1 MANDTP
7 LMDTGL
13 DSLSA
18 VQFRNDLTRDFNVKL
33 PASLMF
39 DYPTITA
46 LTEKIVQ
53 SLEASSAFKALQ
65 SAARTN
71 ETRMRRSTSSEKLCA
86 RANC

>member
-33 PASLMF
+33 PASLM
-39 DYPTITA
+39 PGAEI
-46 LTEKIVQ
+46 
-53 SLEASSAFKALQ
+53 EAKCSAQVRL
-65 SAARTN
+65 SHDHG
-71 ETRMRRSTSSEKLCA
+71 SH
-86 RANC
+86 